1 MVSTPTSPTKRGVD
15 PDSDLNANSSLVSF
29 ASPPPIMR
37 GGDPS
42 PFAPSMGAIKGGGDP
57 SPTAPSVG
65 EIKGGGDPSPSAPS
79 VGVSFSLP
87 PVVLRVLSLQ
97 GSSAPVGFIYDA
109 TFDPMDG
116 GLLAAALAFFTHQG
130 HQVFH
135 NPCPDFLTYC
145 CLMGLQ
151 PLAVVPVD
159 CLPDYLLSSGLDISA
174 AAPLPTVTE
183 LKSTAFMAAYLSPS
197 QPGFGGFGVDKTP
210 RGVQVGPLL

>member
-1 MVSTPTSPTKRGVD
+1 MVATPTSPTKRGED
-15 PDSDLNANSSLVSF
+15 PDADLNANFSSVSF
-29 ASPPPIMR
+29 APPPPIMR

-42 PFAPSMGAIKGGGDP
+42 SSAPSMGAIKGGGDP

-116 GLLAAALAFFTHQG
+116 GLLAAALAFF
-130 HQVFH
+130 
-135 NPCPDFLTYC
+135 
-145 CLMGLQ
+145 
-151 PLAVVPVD
+151 VV
-159 CLPDYLLSSGLDISA
+159 
-174 AAPLPTVTE
+174 E
-183 LKSTAFMAAYLSPS
+183 
-197 QPGFGGFGVDKTP
+197 
-210 RGVQVGPLL
+210 